1 MKIRIDAEGRALS
14 ATLGDGEAARD
25 FASLLPL
32 VLTLEDY
39 ASTEKVAGLPRKLST
54 TGEPPGTDAAVGD
67 FSYYAPWG
75 NLALFYRPFQYSAGL
90 VRLGR
95 IETGVDALR
104 RRGPLT
110 VTMEL
115 LDG

>member
-1 MKIRIDAEGRALS
+1 MKIRIDLEGRMLD
-14 ATLGDGEAARD
+14 ATLDDGEAAQD

-32 VLTLEDY
+32 ALTLEDY
-39 ASTEKVAGLPRKLST
+39 ASTEKVADLPRKLST
-54 TGEPPGTDAAVGD
+54 AGEPPGTDAAVGD

-75 NLALFYRPFQYSAGL
+75 NLALFYRPFRYSAGL

-95 IETGVDALR
+95 IESGADALEKP
-104 RRGPLT
+104 GPLN
-110 VTMEL
+110 VRIEL